1 MKLRILFMT
10 FFLSL
15 SVAGMS
21 QAMWVLIFG
30 DKLSTERMQS
40 GINFSAGTVSYLGL
54 NDAKFAT
61 NWALGGFSE
70 IRISKEKWFFSFDFT
85 VKSPLGASNLNSYF
99 PDIIQ
104 DTSLLE
110 KESITLDNV
119 AFTLPLYIKFKTK
132 YIGFGTGPQLSYVY
146 KSTLKYSAKTTSGN
160 EILVRSKAKSYVNKF
175 DIGWFA
181 MAEAYLTPSHP
192 KSSLRLG
199 IRYFYGFLE
208 PVKSQN
214 GVHNSNFMFTV
225 GIPIGGKE

>member
-1 MKLRILFMT
+1 MKLRFLFLT

-15 SVAGMS
+15 SVVGTS

-30 DKLSTERMQS
+30 DKLSNDKMQS
-40 GINFSAGTVSYLGL
+40 GINFSVGTVNYSGL
-54 NDAKFAT
+54 NDAKYAT

-70 IRISKEKWFFSFDFT
+70 IRISQKDWFFAFDFT

-110 KESITLDNV
+110 KENITLDNI
-119 AFTLPLYIKFKTK
+119 AFTLPIYVKFKTK
-132 YIGFGTGPQLSYVY
+132 YVGFGTGPQLSYVY
-146 KSTLKYSAKTTSGN
+146 KSTLKYSAKTLSGS
-160 EILVRSKAKSYVNKF
+160 EVLVKSKANSYIKNF

-181 MAEAYLTPSHP
+181 MAEAYLTPNHP
-192 KSSLRLG
+192 KTSLRLG

-208 PVKSQN
+208 PLTIQSD
-214 GVHNSNFMFTV
+214 VHNSNFMFTV